1 MYTCLYALARRML
14 SDKPEE
20 YETIESF
27 IIPVLKEL
35 DWPIRYCGNGV
46 CLRRKTSSGFDL
58 MFTYKNMP
66 LLVIECKRFSTD
78 ILATSANKDE
88 SPSNHRLSEQVILY
102 FKKIIAPSVQG
113 NYRPHIIWTNG
124 AYWIV
129 FKDAALNDRISER
142 LSEEELYEKFK
153 ELKSKDENDWFKRF
167 SLIAD
172 NLETFAAALQKL
184 SAEISFEKVFGDYT
198 LKSVTNNASRKTI
211 NGGNNT

>member
-20 YETIESF
+20 HETIESF

-66 LLVIECKRFSTD
+66 LLAIECKRFSTD

-142 LSEEELYEKFK
+142 LSEEELYERFK

-172 NLETFAAALQKL
+172 NLETFAVDLQKL

-198 LKSVTNNASRKTI
+198 LKRMTDNECI
-211 NGGNNT
+211 N

>member
-1 MYTCLYALARRML
+1 MYMCLYNLAKRML
-14 SDKPEE
+14 DDKPEE

-58 MFTYKNMP
+58 MFTYKNIP
-66 LLVIECKRFSTD
+66 LLAIECKRFSTD
-78 ILATSANKDE
+78 ILATSANNEAD

-102 FKKIIAPSVQG
+102 FKKIIAPNVQG

-129 FKDAALNDRISER
+129 FKDAALDDRISVR

-153 ELKSKDENDWFKRF
+153 ELESTDENQWFKKISF
-167 SLIAD
+167 LSGD
-172 NLETFAAALQKL
+172 SSDFALRLCTLAQ
-184 SAEISFEKVFGDYT
+184 EIGFEKVFGDYV
-198 LKSVTNNASRKTI
+198 LKCATTTRNDS
-211 NGGNNT
+211 

>member
-1 MYTCLYALARRML
+1 MYTSLYALARRML

-20 YETIESF
+20 HETIESF

-66 LLVIECKRFSTD
+66 LLAIECKRFSTG
-78 ILATSANKDE
+78 ILATSANNEAD

-102 FKKIIAPSVQG
+102 FKKIAPSVLG

-153 ELKSKDENDWFKRF
+153 ELESTDENQWFKKISF
-167 SLIAD
+167 LSGD
-172 NLETFAAALQKL
+172 SSDFALRLCTLAQ
-184 SAEISFEKVFGDYT
+184 EIGFEKVFGDYV
-198 LKSVTNNASRKTI
+198 LKCATTTRNDS
-211 NGGNNT
+211 